1 MRMTPMPCSA
11 EAAHELQHLLGLR
24 DAERRRRLVEDDEL
38 PVPHH
43 RARDGD
49 GLPLAARERCDRLAD
64 G

>member
-1 MRMTPMPCSA
+1 VEVVRDEDDADALLA
-11 EAAHELQHLLGLR
+11 EATHELQHLLGLR

-49 GLPLAARERCDRLAD
+49 RLALAA
-64 G
+64 